1 MGKRKT
7 RGKAVHKKKHGRYG
21 KKEKYIYM
29 EIYLRN
35 YWTGI

>member
-1 MGKRKT
+1 MGKEKLGVRLCTK
-7 RGKAVHKKKHGRYG
+7 RKHGRYG